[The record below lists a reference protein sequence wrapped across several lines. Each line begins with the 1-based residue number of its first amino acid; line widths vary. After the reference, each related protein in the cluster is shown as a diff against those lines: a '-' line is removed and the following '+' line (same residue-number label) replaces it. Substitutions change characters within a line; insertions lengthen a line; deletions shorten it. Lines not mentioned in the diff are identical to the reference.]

1 MSSPEGPVEG
11 PPWPRNP
18 LAKRKMSVVHGPL
31 VPRPPP
37 SPPLG
42 SPPPCP
48 GQLSMPSTVY
58 GSPGRRLEDTLAG
71 LRLAPPRETVVVRAP
86 RATPKPKVTSPQI
99 LEQHISKIIS
109 ENAAIV
115 ETLDPLWTKRYMR
128 STAGET
134 PNGGRKWS
142 LDPGGTPRKGGPRRV
157 SEGADPRGGSIIR
170 DLLLRGEG
178 GAATASEGACPKCG
192 IWFRSGAT
200 LEVHLDHYCKAPN
213 PPPKKR
219 KISEPPLSRAPRTE
233 EPPAAAPRP
242 QRPTSLALGASAL
255 VGSTLVSPETPRP
268 KKHCLQLYING
279 HAYTYLGLKCSTRS
293 TYCCIYR
300 PQPMY
305 VAQEAHPGLSMY
317 SDWRLVPAAAP
328 LPGVSHQQLLSHYDS
343 RQWLHGGPTLSACG
357 GTPLVTHSSYW
368 LFRSRGPPKDAASTE
383 ETPEPAGTTEPA
395 ASHATPWA
403 PEVPQWSVQDTSSQG
418 GDQAGILAGAEGG
431 TRERR
436 SQDMIVDI
444 QERIQETSQEPIHE
458 PIQEPNRE
466 AMPEPYQEPM
476 QEVVQDSFQERPPEV
491 EASQDNPK
499 EAVPPGIPH
508 GTSPKR
514 VRIFE
519 GGFKSNEAYTYV
531 RGRGRG
537 KYVCEECGIR
547 CKKPSML
554 KKHIRTH
561 TDLRPFSCHHCCF
574 AFKTKGNLTKHMKSK
589 AHHKKCT
596 ELGILPVPTTV
607 DDSTQVDAD
616 TLARQEQQQREI
628 SEEDDE
634 DDDEDE
640 DDEDEDDEEDDE
652 DDEDE
657 EDDEEE
663 EEEEED
669 DEGRPMLLGP
679 VHGSGA
685 EAAEEQEAAH
695 SLLHLSAAPE
705 HAWPLP
711 RPPCEPHRPR
721 SLSMDLHERG
731 PPEEPARR
739 YSMSSLGRDEG
750 PMDLSTARQRRLEIL
765 PGGIVS
771 GQNVRSFSRL
781 ALEGEPASE
790 EGRCSICHKSFARAS
805 QLRMHVNIHYFERPF
820 RCEACAVS
828 FRTRGHLQKHRR
840 SVSHYNRLN
849 MNLTFGTPTAENPRP
864 FKCEDCKIAFRIH
877 GHLAK
882 HLRSKMHILKLEC
895 LGKLPFGTY
904 AEMERSGINLNE
916 IDTSDC
922 DHSLESLQVLAQK
935 MSGVSSPEEPAPPHE
950 ERWEGGALRP
960 CPLCGRLLKSA
971 KSLQVHLHCDHQ
983 EAEPCCSICQRHF
996 PSQAQLQQHLVT
1008 HTQPRPYVCD
1018 RCDAGFTSAPLLA
1031 NHRRCSHPEAVL

>member
-86 RATPKPKVTSPQI
+86 RATPKPKV
-99 LEQHISKIIS
+99 
-109 ENAAIV
+109 
-115 ETLDPLWTKRYMR
+115 PL
-128 STAGET
+128 
-134 PNGGRKWS
+134 
-142 LDPGGTPRKGGPRRV
+142 L
-157 SEGADPRGGSIIR
+157 
-170 DLLLRGEG
+170 
-178 GAATASEGACPKCG
+178 
-192 IWFRSGAT
+192 
-200 LEVHLDHYCKAPN
+200 
-213 PPPKKR
+213 
-219 KISEPPLSRAPRTE
+219 PPLCGSVR
-233 EPPAAAPRP
+233 
-242 QRPTSLALGASAL
+242 
-255 VGSTLVSPETPRP
+255 VGPETPRP

-574 AFKTKGNLTKHMKSK
+574 AFKTKGNLTKHMKV
-589 AHHKKCT
+589 APCCWAPCT
-596 ELGILPVPTTV
+596 G
-607 DDSTQVDAD
+607 A
-616 TLARQEQQQREI
+616 ARRRRKSRRQRTACCTC
-628 SEEDDE
+628 
-634 DDDEDE
+634 
-640 DDEDEDDEEDDE
+640 
-652 DDEDE
+652 
-657 EDDEEE
+657 
-663 EEEEED
+663 
-669 DEGRPMLLGP
+669 L
-679 VHGSGA
+679 
-685 EAAEEQEAAH
+685 
-695 SLLHLSAAPE
+695 
-705 HAWPLP
+705 
-711 RPPCEPHRPR
+711 RPR
-721 SLSMDLHERG
+721 STPGPCPGLRASPTGPGRSRWTCTSGG
-731 PPEEPARR
+731 PPRSPPGAI
-739 YSMSSLGRDEG
+739 SMSSLGRDEG

>member
-1 MSSPEGPVEG
+1 M
-11 PPWPRNP
+11 
-18 LAKRKMSVVHGPL
+18 
-31 VPRPPP
+31 
-37 SPPLG
+37 
-42 SPPPCP
+42 
-48 GQLSMPSTVY
+48 
-58 GSPGRRLEDTLAG
+58 
-71 LRLAPPRETVVVRAP
+71 
-86 RATPKPKVTSPQI
+86 
-99 LEQHISKIIS
+99 II
-109 ENAAIV
+109 
-115 ETLDPLWTKRYMR
+115 
-128 STAGET
+128 
-134 PNGGRKWS
+134 
-142 LDPGGTPRKGGPRRV
+142 
-157 SEGADPRGGSIIR
+157 
-170 DLLLRGEG
+170 
-178 GAATASEGACPKCG
+178 
-192 IWFRSGAT
+192 
-200 LEVHLDHYCKAPN
+200 
-213 PPPKKR
+213 
-219 KISEPPLSRAPRTE
+219 
-233 EPPAAAPRP
+233 
-242 QRPTSLALGASAL
+242 
-255 VGSTLVSPETPRP
+255 
-268 KKHCLQLYING
+268 
-279 HAYTYLGLKCSTRS
+279 
-293 TYCCIYR
+293 
-300 PQPMY
+300 
-305 VAQEAHPGLSMY
+305 
-317 SDWRLVPAAAP
+317 
-328 LPGVSHQQLLSHYDS
+328 
-343 RQWLHGGPTLSACG
+343 
-357 GTPLVTHSSYW
+357 
-368 LFRSRGPPKDAASTE
+368 
-383 ETPEPAGTTEPA
+383 
-395 ASHATPWA
+395 
-403 PEVPQWSVQDTSSQG
+403 
-418 GDQAGILAGAEGG
+418 
-431 TRERR
+431 
-436 SQDMIVDI
+436 DI
-444 QERIQETSQEPIHE
+444 QERIQETAKEPIHE

-466 AMPEPYQEPM
+466 AIPESYQEPM

-491 EASQDNPK
+491 EASQEGPK
-499 EAVPPGIPH
+499 EAVPQGIPH

-634 DDDEDE
+634 DDDEDDE
-640 DDEDEDDEEDDE
+640 DDDEDDEEDDE

-657 EDDEEE
+657 EEDEEE

-1008 HTQPRPYVCD
+1008 HAQPRPYVCD